1 MRLYVIGPVSGHE
14 GTTARSSRR
23 PAGSL
28 RRPASRSPSPT
39 TRSSRERRGRAPCAP
54 QYGRCCPRTVASLAT
69 TAWRSCPACSA
80 RRERDAS
87 AACARSWAYR
97 SRPWRSGAGDEVHQP
112 VLRHRGGERRM
123 GSSRMGTHGVRG
135 DRAVLLRAIGEEI
148 PRSPQPWRRERGG
161 LEFISWKMRP
171 HHRREPV
178 SGVQRR
184 GQPQGIG

>member
-14 GTTARSSRR
+14 GDN
-23 PAGSL
+23 
-28 RRPASRSPSPT
+28 
-39 TRSSRERRGRAPCAP
+39 REEFEE
-54 QYGRCCPRTVASLAT
+54 
-69 TAWRSCPACSA
+69 A
-80 RRERDAS
+80 RRQLEEAGFKVAIPHDKIEQGTPWQSAMRAS
-87 AACARSWAYR
+87 I
-97 SRPWRSGAGDEVHQP
+97 
-112 VLRHRGGERRM
+112 
-123 GSSRMGTHGVRG
+123 
-135 DRAVLLRAIGEEI
+135 LLRAIGEEI